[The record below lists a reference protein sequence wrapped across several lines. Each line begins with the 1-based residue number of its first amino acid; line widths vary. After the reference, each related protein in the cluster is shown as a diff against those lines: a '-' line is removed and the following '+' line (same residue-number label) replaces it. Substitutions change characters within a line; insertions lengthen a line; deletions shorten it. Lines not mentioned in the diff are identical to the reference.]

1 MPVGGATMTAN
12 FQGGQLNGSGG
23 CNTFNTTYQTND
35 GFRLLINPL
44 TTTQIA
50 CDQLVMD
57 QENQYFTHAAAD
69 DPLHPARS
77 EPGSDRY
84 SAGSQSIEYT
94 AQ

>member
-1 MPVGGATMTAN
+1 MPVGGATMTAT

-44 TTTQIA
+44 STTQIA
-50 CDQLVMD
+50 CDDLVMQ
-57 QENQYFTHAAAD
+57 QENQYFGLLPQMT
-69 DPLHPARS
+69 RFTRQ
-77 EPGSDRY
+77 GSSLVLTDTN
-84 SAGSQSIEYT
+84 GTQSIEYT